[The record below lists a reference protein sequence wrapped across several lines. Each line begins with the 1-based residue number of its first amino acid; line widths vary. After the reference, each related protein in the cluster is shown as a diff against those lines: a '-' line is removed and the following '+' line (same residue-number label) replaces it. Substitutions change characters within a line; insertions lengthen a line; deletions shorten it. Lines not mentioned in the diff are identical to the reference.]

1 MDTFFDRI
9 AKLPHNKLALLATEL
24 YARSRTGAAEPIA
37 ITAMACRFPG
47 NADTPDA
54 FWSFLERG
62 GDAIERAP
70 EDRLTGIGALGG
82 VAGNEPIWADFSSR
96 WTSLILR
103 SSVSRPKKLS

>member
-1 MDTFFDRI
+1 MRQMQVLEMDSFFDRI

-24 YARSRTGAAEPIA
+24 YARSRNGAAEPIA

-47 NADTPDA
+47 EADSPDA

-70 EDRLTGIGALGG
+70 EDRLTGIGGL
-82 VAGNEPIWADFSSR
+82 AGATSSEPIWGGFLKRVD
-96 WTSLILR
+96 
-103 SSVSRPKKLS
+103 